1 MLTNYVRAA
10 MRRAR
15 YEILSD
21 DGTFYGEIPGFD
33 GVYANSKALEACR
46 EELEEVLEECKVRFD
61 DEMLENLAIE
71 KIRIQANLTEI
82 VSLFDGA
89 IELLEELQGRIKI
102 ALATMS
108 SRKVV
113 GKLLSE
119 KRIGG
124 YFDVV
129 VSADEI
135 VKPKPDPEV
144 FFISATKLGLKP
156 EDCVVV
162 EDSVFGVRAAKAAKM
177 MCIVVSSGAYSREE
191 LEEENPDLMI
201 DSLVEKARVLGFVFG
216 SM

>member
-1 MLTNYVRAA
+1 
-10 MRRAR
+10 
-15 YEILSD
+15 
-21 DGTFYGEIPGFD
+21 
-33 GVYANSKALEACR
+33 
-46 EELEEVLEECKVRFD
+46 LEECNVRFD
-61 DEMLENLAIE
+61 DEMLEKLAIE

-119 KRIGG
+119 RRIGG

-129 VSADEI
+129 VTADEI
-135 VKPKPDPEV
+135 VNPKPDPEV
-144 FFISATKLGLKP
+144 FLVSAARLGVKP

-177 MCIVVSSGAYSREE
+177 RCIAVSSGTYSREE